1 MIFPGFPG
9 ILSFFQVFQVKWEP
23 CLGFTLGTYASTK
36 KHTRLPEDEI
46 FKVLPTNFHF
56 NLLGVLKRISR
67 NRLNR
72 VLIET
77 KTFSV
82 NDP

>member
-1 MIFPGFPG
+1 M
-9 ILSFFQVFQVKWEP
+9 QARKN
-23 CLGFTLGTYASTK
+23 
-36 KHTRLPEDEI
+36 TRLPEDEI